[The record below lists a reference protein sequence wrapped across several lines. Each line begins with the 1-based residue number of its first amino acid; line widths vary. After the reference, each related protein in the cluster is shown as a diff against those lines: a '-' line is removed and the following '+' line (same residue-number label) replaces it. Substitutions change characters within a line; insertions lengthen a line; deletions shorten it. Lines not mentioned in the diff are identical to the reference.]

1 MIGALV
7 GSLIAGPLADI
18 IGRKHSI
25 SIWALVYM
33 TGSLVELTS
42 TREWAQIAVGRTVE
56 GFGIG
61 GLSILVPMY
70 QGECSPKDA
79 RGVIISMYQLFI
91 TLGILLAS
99 LVNLGTKHI
108 GGSASWRIT
117 IAVGTIWPLILAI
130 GVQFL
135 GESPRWDIRRNRVD
149 RAERMVA
156 KLYQTNEDIR
166 RELDE
171 IYASVQQERSQPKV
185 SVSGIWRER
194 TILRRIFVG
203 VVLQMMQ
210 QLTGINYLFYF
221 GTKLFSNMHVGDS
234 YLTAVILGGANFFAT
249 LAGLWVTKR
258 FGHRASLILG
268 GVWIG
273 VWLMVRDCYF
283 TVFLWPKW
291 RPSPLFGCV
300 VRLEMFICALCDI
313 LTLQM
318 YAFFGQY
325 CIQQLCPLS
334 PSATGT
340 AMVAFSCLAI
350 FGFATTWGPLTWVV
364 CSEIFP
370 TRWKA
375 IGMGVATATNW
386 AFNFLIGFFTTEITD
401 RIHYGLGWVFA
412 GAIICGSCFVWFCVH
427 ETAGK
432 SLEAIDKEIL
442 DGTRP
447 WNSRKGQ

>member
-273 VWLMVRDCYF
+273 VWLM
-283 TVFLWPKW
+283 
-291 RPSPLFGCV
+291 
-300 VRLEMFICALCDI
+300 
-313 LTLQM
+313 M